1 MDGKRIN
8 LAREWVKSET
18 VASKLHWI
26 GETIRLAAFVFR
38 PDAPAKISRIPLVR
52 VRSCWSGVGKI
63 TTSSAYRKALSVIL
77 GCSYLRRCL
86 LSARA
91 KRAFKASITRTNN
104 SGDNGSP

>member
-8 LAREWVKSET
+8 LAREVGEERD
-18 VASKLHWI
+18 VASKLHCI
-26 GETIRLAAFVFR
+26 GETIHLAAFVLR

-52 VRSCWSGVGKI
+52 VRSCWSGVRKI
-63 TTSSAYRKALSVIL
+63 TTSSAYKKALSVIL
-77 GCSYLRRCL
+77 GCNDLRRCL